1 MPVSELRATRAA
13 ASKMIRYVEDPGK
26 TAGPSADGRPPER
39 YVTYLNCTEENAAL
53 QFSET
58 KRLWTGI
65 ARQDKTDGNLCL
77 HGYQSFLPGEVTP
90 ETAHE
95 IGVRT
100 VRRLWP
106 DREAVVATHLN
117 TGCVHNHFVLNSVS
131 LVSGKKV
138 RFILREVWALREVT
152 DGLCREYGLCVRERM
167 DSRRKNYA
175 EILAER
181 QGVPTNRGMV
191 REDVDRAVRGALTEG
206 EFFRNLR
213 EMGYE
218 VRLTGEDGAKLKRPL
233 LRPCGSERFYAFDL
247 LDGAGWSLGELRARI
262 AENRR
267 REDPFPEAER
277 QAAARYR
284 REHAPALRATGL
296 YGLYLRYCFEL
307 GILKRFPTQTRGVSF
322 RMREDLRR
330 LDLLSEETRLLGER
344 GIGTGEDLARL
355 RSETE
360 ARLRELKKAGADG
373 KTEAGRED
381 PEAERQRLRRILRLC
396 ADIEKR
402 SSRMEEAL
410 PAPEGVRER
419 EEEKEG
425 EDGLVRGGRG
435 GTDREDR
442 TGGR

>member
-1 MPVSELRATRAA
+1 MAVTELRAGRAA
-13 ASKMIRYVEDPGK
+13 ASRMIRYAADPSK
-26 TAGPSADGRPPER
+26 TTGPSSDGMRPER
-39 YVTYLNCTEENAAL
+39 YVTYLNCTRENAAR

-58 KRLWTGI
+58 KRLWSGI
-65 ARQDKTDGNLCL
+65 AGQDKAEGNVCL
-77 HGYQSFLPGEVTP
+77 YGYQSFLPGEVTP

-100 VRRLWP
+100 VRQLWP

-131 LVSGKKV
+131 LETGKKG
-138 RFILREVWALREVT
+138 RGLLREVWALRKAT
-152 DGLCREYGLCVRERM
+152 DGLCREYGLYVQERM
-167 DSRRKNYA
+167 DSRKKNYA

-191 REDVDRAVRGALTEG
+191 REDVDRAVRGALTER
-206 EFFRNLR
+206 EFFQNLR

-218 VRLTGEDGAKLKRPL
+218 VRLTGKDGKPLKRPL
-233 LRPCGSERFYAFDL
+233 LRPAGAERFYAFDL
-247 LDGAGWSLGELRARI
+247 LDDGGWSLEELRARV

-277 QAAARYR
+277 QEAARYR
-284 REHAPALRATGL
+284 RENAPVLRATGL

-330 LDLLSEETRLLGER
+330 LELLDEETRLLGER
-344 GIGTGEDLARL
+344 GIETAEDLARL

-360 ARLRELKKAGADG
+360 ARLRELKKAGEEI
-373 KTEAGRED
+373 KTAAGQED
-381 PEAERQRLRRILRLC
+381 PEEERQKLRRILRLC

-402 SSRMEEAL
+402 SSGMEEAL
-410 PAPEGVRER
+410 PAPEDAR
-419 EEEKEG
+419 EEGKEG
-425 EDGLVRGGRG
+425 EDGLGRGGRG